1 MHTLLRCLLPLLF
14 LCYAQLLRAQNYPV
28 QLSVQLLPPFS
39 GYLPD
44 YTVAASEQLRAF
56 VVFNDFSVASYNIKL
71 KFSLQG
77 QGITMQSPSWYFM
90 GPVNVQPGVPALLSG
105 SDLAPLLSINNLQFT
120 GITPQQYNQQ
130 KVLPE
135 GLYTICITAYD
146 FANPVP
152 IQVSNEACLQVWM
165 GINDPPLL
173 NFPLCESEVNI
184 ITPQNIT
191 FSWTP
196 LNMNGPT
203 SQQGTE
209 YDFELYEVRPA
220 NNPPGNVLLTQA
232 PIYTITTSQTMIM
245 YGIAEPPL
253 IPGMEYVWR
262 VRARDGDGRPLF
274 RNNGWSQYCTF
285 TWGNSLSVLG
295 NLAALQLTAQA
306 QGARQ
311 ALAQWDSLSVYASYR
326 LQFRKQNT
334 TNWFP
339 QTTNTR
345 TARVNGLE
353 PQTTYEAQVVGILP
367 NGNEGPVSNTVLFTT
382 AAVPVFVCGQ
392 TSIAPNMQA
401 FQPLT
406 QATTGM
412 IWQVGQFEMSVLSLA
427 NNANSAGFYTG
438 TGRIVMPMGIS
449 VGCTFNGIQIGQDFK
464 MYSGEVR
471 AMSEGIGNWLQGW
484 VSTQFQYDTSII
496 VNCIIDSVY
505 TNAAGQV
512 VVLCENGSTQIIP
525 VDPEGGIL
533 IVDPNGNQWVVNENG
548 ATYVNNGTILPF
560 STDPLTPQELDI
572 MKRAMTIIRNEYT
585 NTVVNQKQQTLQLS
599 QQQAQART
607 QQQKNSFGPASTTP
621 NNTDDQ
627 ITAIDF
633 IWITPANDTGNTVG
647 KSFKAAQVDYLSAR
661 ILVEIAAA
669 DASDEDLAVVGNYLP
684 INNTPFRIFVAQ
696 QTQAGRTPQQI
707 AADVAEQGI
716 KPFIQRTVTQQLD
729 KR

>member
-1 MHTLLRCLLPLLF
+1 MQRLFSSISIIVLLWCTTVV
-14 LCYAQLLRAQNYPV
+14 RAQNYPV

-56 VVFNDFSVASYNIKL
+56 VVFNDFTVASYNIKL

-90 GPVNVQPGVPALLSG
+90 GPVNVQPGVPLMLSG
-105 SDLAPLLSINNLQFT
+105 SDLAPLLAVNNLQFA

-135 GLYTICITAYD
+135 GLYTLCITAYD

-152 IQVSNEACLQVWM
+152 IQVSNEACVQVWM

-173 NFPLCESEVNI
+173 NFPSCESEVNI

-196 LNMNGPT
+196 LHMNGPT
-203 SQQGTE
+203 SQLGTE
-209 YDFELYEVRPA
+209 YDFELYEVRPD

-232 PIYTITTSQTMIM
+232 PIFTLTTTQTMLM

-262 VRARDGDGRPLF
+262 VRARDVEGRPLF

-306 QGARQ
+306 VNARQ
-311 ALAQWDSLSVYASYR
+311 AQAQWDSLSVYASYK
-326 LQFRKQNT
+326 LEFRKLNT
-334 TNWFP
+334 SNWFP
-339 QTTNTR
+339 QNTSQR

-367 NGNEGPVSNTVLFTT
+367 NGNEGPVSNTVTFITP
-382 AAVPVFVCGQ
+382 AIPVYQCGQ
-392 TSIAPNMQA
+392 LSVAPSMQT

-406 QATTGM
+406 QATEGM
-412 IWQVGQFEMSVLSLA
+412 IWQVGQFEMSVLTLQSTA
-427 NNANSAGFYTG
+427 NNAGFYSG
-438 TGRIVMPMGIS
+438 TGCIVMPLGIT
-449 VGCTFNGIQIGQDFK
+449 VGCTFNGIQIGQDMR
-464 MYSGEVR
+464 MYQGEVR
-471 AMSEGIGNWLQGW
+471 AMSEGVGSWLNGW
-484 VSTQFQYDTSII
+484 VSQQFQYDTSII

-512 VVLCENGSTQIIP
+512 VVLCENGSTQIIT

-548 ATYVNNGTILPF
+548 ATYVDNGTILPF
-560 STDPLTPQELDI
+560 STDPLSPEELDI
-572 MKRAMTIIRNEYT
+572 MKRAMTLIRNEYT
-585 NTVVNQKQQTLQLS
+585 PSVVNQKQLS
-599 QQQAQART
+599 MALAQQQVQGRT
-607 QQQKNSFGPASTTP
+607 QQQAASLGT
-621 NNTDDQ
+621 NNTSNNSDDDATV
-627 ITAIDF
+627 IGFT
-633 IWITPANDTGNTVG
+633 WITPQNDNGNVLG
-647 KSFKAAQVDYLSAR
+647 KAFKTAQVDYLSAR
-661 ILVEIAAA
+661 VLVAVSAA
-669 DASDEDLAVVGNYLP
+669 DARDEDLAVVGNYLHV
-684 INNTPFRIFVAQ
+684 NNILFRSFVAQ

-707 AADVAEQGI
+707 AVDVAEQGI
-716 KPFIQRTVTQQLD
+716 KPFVQRTVAQQLD

>member
-1 MHTLLRCLLPLLF
+1 MQRLFSSISIIVLLWCTTVV
-14 LCYAQLLRAQNYPV
+14 RAQNYPV

-56 VVFNDFSVASYNIKL
+56 VVFNDFTVASYNIKL

-90 GPVNVQPGVPALLSG
+90 GPVNVQPGVPLMLSG
-105 SDLAPLLSINNLQFT
+105 SDLAPLLAVNNLQFA

-135 GLYTICITAYD
+135 GLYTLCITAYD

-152 IQVSNEACLQVWM
+152 IQVSNEACVQVWM

-173 NFPLCESEVNI
+173 NFPSCESEVNI

-196 LNMNGPT
+196 LHMNGPT
-203 SQQGTE
+203 SQLGTE
-209 YDFELYEVRPA
+209 YDFELYEVRPD

-232 PIYTITTSQTMIM
+232 PIFTLTTTQTMLM

-262 VRARDGDGRPLF
+262 VRARDVEGRPLF

-306 QGARQ
+306 VNARQ
-311 ALAQWDSLSVYASYR
+311 AQAQWDSLSVYASYK
-326 LQFRKQNT
+326 LEFRKLNT
-334 TNWFP
+334 SNWFP
-339 QTTNTR
+339 QNTSQR

-367 NGNEGPVSNTVLFTT
+367 NGNEGPVSNTVTFITP
-382 AAVPVFVCGQ
+382 AIPVYQCGQ
-392 TSIAPNMQA
+392 LSVAPSMQT

-406 QATTGM
+406 QATEGM
-412 IWQVGQFEMSVLSLA
+412 IWQVGQFEMSVLTLQSIA
-427 NNANSAGFYTG
+427 NNAGFYSG
-438 TGRIVMPMGIS
+438 TGRIVMPLGIT
-449 VGCTFNGIQIGQDFK
+449 VGCTFNGIQIGQDMR
-464 MYSGEVR
+464 MYQGEVR
-471 AMSEGIGNWLQGW
+471 AMSEGVGSWLNGW
-484 VSTQFQYDTSII
+484 VSQQFQYDTSII

-512 VVLCENGSTQIIP
+512 VVLCENGSTQIIT

-548 ATYVNNGTILPF
+548 ATYVDNCTILPF
-560 STDPLTPQELDI
+560 STDPLSPEELDI
-572 MKRAMTIIRNEYT
+572 MKRAMTLIRNEYT
-585 NTVVNQKQQTLQLS
+585 SSVVNQKQQSMTLA
-599 QQQAQART
+599 QQQVQGRT
-607 QQQKNSFGPASTTP
+607 QQQAASLGT
-621 NNTDDQ
+621 NNTSNNNDDDVTV
-627 ITAIDF
+627 IGFT
-633 IWITPANDTGNTVG
+633 WITPQNDNGNILG
-647 KSFKAAQVDYLSAR
+647 KAFKTAQVDYLSAR
-661 ILVEIAAA
+661 VLVAVSAA
-669 DASDEDLAVVGNYLP
+669 DARDEDLAVVGNYLHV
-684 INNTPFRIFVAQ
+684 NNILFRSFVAQ

-707 AADVAEQGI
+707 AVDVAEQGI
-716 KPFIQRTVTQQLD
+716 KPFVQRTVAQQLD

>member
-1 MHTLLRCLLPLLF
+1 MHTLLRCLLPVIF
-14 LCYAQLLRAQNYPV
+14 LCSAKLLRAQNYPV

-105 SDLAPLLSINNLQFT
+105 SDLAPLISVNNLQFT

-334 TNWFP
+334 ANWFP

-392 TSIAPNMQA
+392 TSLAPNMQA

-427 NNANSAGFYTG
+427 NNVNSAGFYTG

-484 VSTQFQYDTSII
+484 VSSGMWN
-496 VNCIIDSVY
+496 VNY
-505 TNAAGQV
+505 T
-512 VVLCENGSTQIIP
+512 
-525 VDPEGGIL
+525 
-533 IVDPNGNQWVVNENG
+533 
-548 ATYVNNGTILPF
+548 YNGTIDSLYLDNNGNIVIISGNDTTIITPTEF
-560 STDPLTPQELDI
+560 PYTVQDENGNVYTVYANGNIVYQNAIPHVPLSEDQKDIYRAAFTRIRNKHTVAYMNTLRDSMNTARQAHDLYITQTLGLSGDTSAPVSDDVFVTFMEYDSTDVNLQASPQELERVRTEYNYI
-572 MKRAMTIIRNEYT
+572 RAQVLKVFCADPPTADDFNLLANYLIIGGQPSHEY
-585 NTVVNQKQQTLQLS
+585 L
-599 QQQAQART
+599 
-607 QQQKNSFGPASTTP
+607 
-621 NNTDDQ
+621 
-627 ITAIDF
+627 
-633 IWITPANDTGNTVG
+633 
-647 KSFKAAQVDYLSAR
+647 AAQLALGTDENLMIDQVELAIYRLIENTLNNSA
-661 ILVEIAAA
+661 
-669 DASDEDLAVVGNYLP
+669 
-684 INNTPFRIFVAQ
+684 FKK
-696 QTQAGRTPQQI
+696 PQ
-707 AADVAEQGI
+707 
-716 KPFIQRTVTQQLD
+716 
-729 KR
+729 

>member
-1 MHTLLRCLLPLLF
+1 MQRLIRSISVIVLLC
-14 LCYAQLLRAQNYPV
+14 CTIVVRAQNYPV
-28 QLSVQLLPPFS
+28 QVSVQLLPPFS

-44 YTVAASEQLRAF
+44 YTVTASEQLRAF
-56 VVFNDFSVASYNIKL
+56 VVFNDFTVASYNIKF

-90 GPVNVQPGVPALLSG
+90 GPVNVQPGVPLMLSG
-105 SDLAPLLSINNLQFT
+105 SDLAPLLAVNNLQFT

-135 GLYTICITAYD
+135 GLYTLCITAYD

-152 IQVSNEACLQVWM
+152 IQVSNEACVQVWM

-196 LNMNGPT
+196 LHMNGPT
-203 SQQGTE
+203 SQLGTE
-209 YDFELYEVRPA
+209 YDFELYEVRPD

-232 PIYTITTSQTMIM
+232 PIFTLTTTQTMLM

-262 VRARDGDGRPLF
+262 VRARDVEGRPLF

-306 QGARQ
+306 VNARQ
-311 ALAQWDSLSVYASYR
+311 AQAQWDSLSVYASYK
-326 LQFRKQNT
+326 LQFRKLNT
-334 TNWFP
+334 SNWFP
-339 QTTNTR
+339 QNTNQR

-367 NGNEGPVSNTVLFTT
+367 NGNEGPVSNTVTFTT
-382 AAVPVFVCGQ
+382 PAIPVYQCGQ
-392 TSIAPNMQA
+392 LSVAPSMQT

-406 QATTGM
+406 QATEGM
-412 IWQVGQFEMSVLSLA
+412 IWQVGQFEMSVLTLQSTA
-427 NNANSAGFYTG
+427 NNAGFYSG
-438 TGRIVMPMGIS
+438 TGRIVMPLGIT
-449 VGCTFNGIQIGQDFK
+449 VGCTFNGIQIGQDMR
-464 MYSGEVR
+464 MYQGEVR
-471 AMSEGIGNWLQGW
+471 AMSEGVGSWLNGW
-484 VSTQFQYDTSII
+484 VSQQFQYDTSII

-512 VVLCENGSTQIIP
+512 VVLCENGSTQIIT

-548 ATYVNNGTILPF
+548 ATYVDNGTVLPF
-560 STDPLTPQELDI
+560 STDPLSPEELDI
-572 MKRAMTIIRNEYT
+572 MKRAMTLIRNEYT
-585 NTVVNQKQQTLQLS
+585 PSVVNQKQLS
-599 QQQAQART
+599 MALAQQQVQGRT
-607 QQQKNSFGPASTTP
+607 QQQAASLGT
-621 NNTDDQ
+621 NNTSNNSDDDATV
-627 ITAIDF
+627 IGFT
-633 IWITPANDTGNTVG
+633 WITPQNDNGNVLG
-647 KSFKAAQVDYLSAR
+647 KAFKTAQVDYLSAR
-661 ILVEIAAA
+661 VLVAISAA
-669 DASDEDLAVVGNYLP
+669 DASDEDLAVVGNYLHV
-684 INNTPFRIFVAQ
+684 NNILFRSFVAQ

-707 AADVAEQGI
+707 AVDVTEQGI
-716 KPFIQRTVTQQLD
+716 KPFVQRTVAQQLD